1 VGTFFPADETL
12 ASHSASTPG
21 GFSVEQAH
29 LQKLFVDCLREMYGH
44 EENSQWIEQHL
55 EASKGPVD
63 RLEKVFELL
72 ETAAKG
78 KQRH

>member
-1 VGTFFPADETL
+1 M
-12 ASHSASTPG
+12 
-21 GFSVEQAH
+21 EQAH

-44 EENSQWIEQHL
+44 EENSQWIEEHL
-55 EASKGPVD
+55 ESSKGPVD

-72 ETAAKG
+72 ETAAKD